1 MDSIRD
7 LTTRINAFRD
17 ARDWKQFHNPK
28 DMAVSICIESA
39 ELLEQFQWKNA
50 KECETHLPEN
60 REAVADELADVAIYL
75 FELADLLEMDLG
87 QEMLRKLDKNAA
99 RYPVEKA
106 RGSNLKY
113 NRLN

>member
-7 LTTRINAFRD
+7 LTTRINAFRE

-28 DMAVSICIESA
+28 DMALSISIESA

-50 KECETHLPEN
+50 EECEAHLQEN
-60 REAVADELADVAIYL
+60 REAVADEMADVAIYL
-75 FELADLLEMDLG
+75 FELADLLQMDLG
-87 QEMLRKLDKNAA
+87 NEMLRKLDKNAA
-99 RYPVEKA
+99 KYPVEKA

-113 NRLN
+113 NRLD

>member
-28 DMAVSICIESA
+28 DMAVSISIESA

-50 KECETHLPEN
+50 KECETHLQES
-60 REAVADELADVAIYL
+60 REAVADEMADVAIYL

-87 QEMLRKLDKNAA
+87 QEMLRKLDKNAVK
-99 RYPVEKA
+99 YPIEKA

-113 NRLN
+113 NRLD

>member
-28 DMAVSICIESA
+28 DMALSISIESA

-50 KECETHLPEN
+50 EECEAHLQEN
-60 REAVADELADVAIYL
+60 REAVADEMADVAIYL
-75 FELADLLEMDLG
+75 FELADLLQMDLG
-87 QEMLRKLDKNAA
+87 NEMLRKLDKNAA
-99 RYPVEKA
+99 KYPVEKA
-106 RGSNLKY
+106 RGSSLKY
-113 NRLN
+113 NRLD

>member
-7 LTTRINAFRD
+7 LTNRINAFRD

-28 DMAVSICIESA
+28 DMAVSISIESA

-50 KECETHLPEN
+50 EECEAHLQDN

-75 FELADLLEMDLG
+75 FELADPLQMDVG
-87 QEMLRKLDKNAA
+87 HEMLRKLDKNAA
-99 RYPVEKA
+99 KFPVEKA
-106 RGSNLKY
+106 RGRNHKY
-113 NRLN
+113 IRLD